1 MDPDNTL
8 EVDGGGAEKSCKR
21 TDGEGDKHPNHDNTS
36 TNGDGKDTASH
47 TERTP
52 NNRRK
57 RGRSSEDNDKRNK
70 HNSLNESTTLDD
82 LSTMDASTYLT
93 WVKQQADCLPNVFVA
108 TADKSGQVKDSDE
121 SPLSNSKEETL
132 KTKTAKATHTEEEE
146 PIHGSMATL
155 QVLLSK
161 RMDIL
166 PPPSAR
172 HLPTNHNSWVAT
184 TISNFSKLRSYLEQE
199 SASKKMHNRKIA
211 VPRMKDRSAWHLFCL
226 GRDEAYGNVGGYY
239 EDDDEVEEVQEEEN
253 ANNAADEN
261 ENGGGHEKK
270 TSPADNETTKPSSS
284 STTPSSYDPSNV
296 PPNGYPPSTSLL
308 LQFDQVLTRRL
319 FHHHVHYLCEYKLP
333 LTPNRTKWI
342 YALLARMEK
351 PWHREECCAVRSV
364 LRECCARRYELFLP
378 PASPISASASGGKT
392 DDKPHPAANEVE
404 SEAWEQL
411 AHLNTLIAITGIYY
425 EQGAIAGGDGMDSLF
440 DVQKES

>member
-1 MDPDNTL
+1 MDSDNPPD
-8 EVDGGGAEKSCKR
+8 DGGGAEKSCKR
-21 TDGEGDKHPNHDNTS
+21 TADGEGGTNPNDDTS
-36 TNGDGKDTASH
+36 TNGAGKDTAKNMD
-47 TERTP
+47 RP
-52 NNRRK
+52 PGAKRK
-57 RGRSSEDNDKRNK
+57 RERSSDNNGNNSSK
-70 HNSLNESTTLDD
+70 HSKLDESATVDD
-82 LSTMDASTYLT
+82 LSAMDASTYLT
-93 WVKQQADCLPNVFVA
+93 WVRQQADCLPNVFVA
-108 TADKSGQVKDSDE
+108 TADEYGQATS
-121 SPLSNSKEETL
+121 LSNSKE
-132 KTKTAKATHTEEEE
+132 AKITTSAQQVEQEEE

-199 SASKKMHNRKIA
+199 SASKKMHDRKIA

-239 EDDDEVEEVQEEEN
+239 EDDDEFEEVQEEEN

-284 STTPSSYDPSNV
+284 SATQSSYDPSNV
-296 PPNGYPPSTSLL
+296 PPNGYPLSTSLL

-333 LTPNRTKWI
+333 LTPNRSKWI

-425 EQGAIAGGDGMDSLF
+425 EQGAIAGGDGIDTLF
-440 DVQKES
+440 SVQKES